1 MKTLKPFSSALVAA
15 LLLAGSAQAQNQKLP
30 LLRTP
35 ENREIRAPDRHE
47 ERQNTTERMDDRMD
61 VAELERVLARF
72 DKARAQRHNAA
83 ELAAVDN
90 RLRELLRAELAEGSK
105 EKLQARAEARREWG
119 ESRAENRDD
128 VRDARA
134 EAASLAARK
143 TIARELNSLMGA
155 RAPSQLNRKRD
166 LIVELVRLGKQELRQ
181 DRQEQREDR
190 KDRRY

>member
-15 LLLAGSAQAQNQKLP
+15 LLLAGSAQAQHQKLP
-30 LLRTP
+30 LRTP
-35 ENREIRAPDRHE
+35 DHREIRAPDRHE
-47 ERQNTTERMDDRMD
+47 ERQNATERMDDRMD
-61 VAELERVLARF
+61 VAELERVLTRF
-72 DKARAQRHNAA
+72 DKARAQRNNAA

-90 RLRELLRAELAEGSK
+90 RLRELLRAELAEGRN
-105 EKLQARAEARREWG
+105 EKLQARAETRREWG

-166 LIVELVRLGKQELRQ
+166 LIVELVRLGKQEVRQ